1 MATKEE
7 LEQQL
12 EVARRDIETLA
23 TMAGGTVREQLQSGV
38 ARAGTEIEELSTE
51 ARALYDQARN
61 EGVRMRRMTEE
72 HIRSNPL
79 ATVGLAFAAG
89 VLLSGLFGRK

>member
-23 TMAGGTVREQLQSGV
+23 TMAGGTVREQVQSGV
-38 ARAGTEIEELSTE
+38 DRAGTEIE
-51 ARALYDQARN
+51 
-61 EGVRMRRMTEE
+61 
-72 HIRSNPL
+72 H
-79 ATVGLAFAAG
+79 
-89 VLLSGLFGRK
+89 LSGRGAGAL

>member
-23 TMAGGTVREQLQSGV
+23 TMAGGTVREQVQSGV
-38 ARAGTEIEELSTE
+38 DRAGTEIEHLSAE
-51 ARALYDQARN
+51 ARAL
-61 EGVRMRRMTEE
+61 
-72 HIRSNPL
+72 P
-79 ATVGLAFAAG
+79 AFAASTRCR
-89 VLLSGLFGRK
+89 LLITSS

>member
-23 TMAGGTVREQLQSGV
+23 TMAGGTVREQGQSGV
-38 ARAGTEIEELSTE
+38 DRAGTEIEHLSAE

-61 EGVRMRRMTEE
+61 EGARMRQMTEE

-89 VLLSGLFGRK
+89 VILSGLLGRK